1 MRDGPKRIVRLGI
14 AGLGQAAAAMLPE
27 ILAHPRVQLVAA
39 ADVRPEAR
47 AQFEREL
54 EGRSYAEVAQLC
66 ADPQVDAVYVAT
78 PHQYHAPHAILAAE
92 HGKHVLL
99 EKPMALNLAD
109 CDAMIEAAERHGVSL
124 LVGRGSHGFDP
135 PILKIREIV
144 RSGDLGRLGMIHT
157 WHYGDFLYRPRTPAE
172 LDTSQGGGVL
182 FNQGP
187 HQIDIVRV
195 IGGGMLR
202 SVRAMTGNWD
212 PARSTEGA
220 FSCYLEFTDGAGA
233 TIVYSGYDHFDTD
246 EYHDWIGTYGGAK
259 RPDHHGAT
267 RRALRDLTASGEA
280 EAAIKASF
288 GYGGTRRREERPTA
302 APAPTRHV
310 HWGETI
316 ASCERGDLRPSLSG
330 VEVFDDTGRHEIAVP
345 LPIGSGGGVLDE
357 LTGAI
362 FGDQLLHRD
371 GRWEKATLEVCLAI
385 LESARDRREVY
396 LQHQVPTRD

>member
-1 MRDGPKRIVRLGI
+1 MRGETAPVLRLGI
-14 AGLGQAAAAMLPE
+14 AGLGQAAAATLPE
-27 ILAHPRVQLVAA
+27 ILAHPRVRLVAA

-54 EGRSYAEVAQLC
+54 EGRAYPEVEQLC
-66 ADPQVDAVYVAT
+66 MDPEVDAVYVAT
-78 PHQYHAPHAILAAE
+78 PHQFHAPHTIMAVEA
-92 HGKHVLL
+92 GKHVLL
-99 EKPMALNLAD
+99 EKPMALTLAD
-109 CDAMIEAAERHGVSL
+109 CDAMIAAADRAGVRL
-124 LVGRGSHGFDP
+124 LVGRGSHGFDA
-135 PILKIREIV
+135 PILAIREIV
-144 RSGDLGRLGMIHT
+144 RSGELGRLGMIHT

-220 FSCYLEFTDGAGA
+220 FACYLEFEDGAGA

-246 EYHDWIGTYGGAK
+246 EYHGWISTYGAAK

-267 RRALRDLTASGEA
+267 RRALRALTARGED

-288 GYGGTRRREERPTA
+288 GYGGTRGREERPA
-302 APAPTRHV
+302 LEPARDHHV
-310 HWGETI
+310 HWGITI
-316 ASCERGDLRPSLSG
+316 VSCERGDLRPSLRG
-330 VEVFDDTGRHEIAVP
+330 VDIFADDGRREVVVP
-345 LPIGSGGGVLDE
+345 LPRETGGGVIGE
-357 LTGAI
+357 LYDAI
-362 FGDQLLHRD
+362 VDDRPLRRD

-385 LESARDRREVY
+385 LESARERREVY
-396 LQHQVPTRD
+396 LSHQVPTRD

>member
-1 MRDGPKRIVRLGI
+1 MRDPSASVLRLGI

-27 ILAHPRVQLVAA
+27 ILSHPRVQLVAA

-47 AQFEREL
+47 EQFAREL
-54 EGRSYAEVAQLC
+54 EGQAYADVAQLC
-66 ADPQVDAVYVAT
+66 ADPGVDAIYIAT
-78 PHQYHAPHAILAAE
+78 PHQLHAAHTILAAE

-99 EKPMALNLAD
+99 EKPMALSLAD
-109 CDAMIEAAERHGVSL
+109 CDAMIAAAECHGVRL

-144 RSGDLGRLGMIHT
+144 CSGELGRLGMIHT

-220 FSCYLEFTDGAGA
+220 FACYLEFEDGAGA

-246 EYHDWIGTYGGAK
+246 EYHGWIGTYGSAK
-259 RPDHHGAT
+259 RPDHHGDI
-267 RRALRDLTASGEA
+267 RRALRAMTAAGED
-280 EAAIKASF
+280 EASIKASF
-288 GYGGTRRREERPTA
+288 GYGGSRRREERPALATGSQYQ
-302 APAPTRHV
+302 V
-310 HWGETI
+310 HWGVTI
-316 ASCERGDLRPSLSG
+316 ASCERGDLRPSLRG
-330 VEVFDDTGRHEIAVP
+330 VDLFDDEGRREIVVP
-345 LPIGSGGGVLDE
+345 IPHGIGVIDE
-357 LTGAI
+357 FYDAI
-362 FGDQLLHRD
+362 VREGPLRRD
-371 GRWEKATLEVCLAI
+371 GLWEKATLEVCLAI
-385 LESARDRREVY
+385 LESARERREVF
-396 LQHQVPTRD
+396 LHHQLPTRD

>member
-1 MRDGPKRIVRLGI
+1 MRDFEGSVLRLGI

-27 ILAHPRVQLVAA
+27 ILAHPRVQLIAA

-47 AQFEREL
+47 DQFTREL
-54 EGRSYAEVAQLC
+54 EGRAYAEVADLC
-66 ADPQVDAVYVAT
+66 ADPDIDAVYVAT
-78 PHQYHAPHAILAAE
+78 PHQYHAPHTILAAE

-99 EKPMALNLAD
+99 EKPMALTLED
-109 CDAMIEAAERHGVSL
+109 CDAMIAAAERHGVRL

-144 RSGDLGRLGMIHT
+144 RGGELGRLGMVHT

-202 SVRAMTGNWD
+202 SVRAMMGNWD
-212 PARSTEGA
+212 AQRSTEGA
-220 FSCYLEFTDGAGA
+220 FACYLEFEDGSGA

-246 EYHDWIGTYGGAK
+246 EYHGWIGTYGATK
-259 RPDHHGAT
+259 RPDHHGSI
-267 RRALRDLTASGEA
+267 RRALRAMTAAGEE

-288 GYGGTRRREERPTA
+288 GYGGTRRREERPSLA
-302 APAPTRHV
+302 ISSQHHV
-310 HWGETI
+310 HWGVTV
-316 ASCERGDLRPSLSG
+316 ASCERGDLRPSLRG
-330 VEVFDDTGRHEIAVP
+330 VDVFDDQGRREIVVP
-345 LPIGSGGGVLDE
+345 IPRGIGVIDE
-357 LTGAI
+357 FHDAI
-362 FGDQLLHRD
+362 ARDAPLRRD

-385 LESARDRREVY
+385 LESARERREVF
-396 LQHQVPTRD
+396 LHHQVPTRD